1 MKHILL
7 TFLLLCSLMASASD
21 LYQAYLAGDMQQWGD
36 YLAETDKQEYF
47 SVEELASI
55 ANYEYGY
62 IAWCLGEKRTDEA
75 KHRLSQFEKRISQL
89 ESMNYNPSMVAV
101 FRSSV
106 CAYSLSLYKRD
117 LIKTMKEAIDY
128 TDKAVTLEPENP
140 LALTL
145 QGNVRFYTPAMFG
158 GSKKEALELFL
169 KAEKIMRN
177 SNRIHCW
184 NYRALQL
191 CIAQCYE
198 KVESKKA
205 AINYCEQILSEVPE
219 FAYIRDVYL
228 PKLLGKSA
236 K

>member
-1 MKHILL
+1 MKQTLL
-7 TFLLLCSLMASASD
+7 TIFILTSFSLFAND
-21 LYQAYLAGDMQQWGD
+21 LYKAYLAGDMQKWGD
-36 YLAETDKQEYF
+36 YLAQTDQRTDF

-62 IAWCLGEKRTDEA
+62 IAWCLDEKRNDEA
-75 KHRLSQFEKRISQL
+75 KHRLKQFVNRINCLDSL
-89 ESMNYNPSMVAV
+89 HYDPSMIAV

-106 CAYSLSLYKRD
+106 CAYDLSLYKRD
-117 LIKTMKEAIDY
+117 LVKTMKEAIHY
-128 TDKAVTLEPENP
+128 TELGVKLDPKNP

-145 QGNVRFYTPAMFG
+145 QGNVKFYTPAMFG
-158 GSKKEALELFL
+158 GSKKEALDFFL
-169 KAEKIMRN
+169 KAEYLMREN
-177 SNRIHCW
+177 KMTDCW
-184 NYRALQL
+184 NFRALQL

-205 AINYCEQILSEVPE
+205 AINYCEKILSEVPD
-219 FAYIRDVYL
+219 FAYVRDVYL

>member
-1 MKHILL
+1 MKQTLL
-7 TFLLLCSLMASASD
+7 TIFILTSSSLFAND
-21 LYQAYLAGDMQQWGD
+21 LYRAYLAGDMQKWGD
-36 YLAETDKQEYF
+36 YLSETDKRTDF

-62 IAWCLGEKRTDEA
+62 IAWCVGEKRNDEG
-75 KHRLSQFEKRISQL
+75 KHRLKQFVDRINRLDSL
-89 ESMNYNPSMVAV
+89 HYNPSMIAV

-106 CAYSLSLYKRD
+106 CAYDLSLYKRD
-117 LIKTMKEAIDY
+117 LIKTMKEAIHY
-128 TDKAVTLEPENP
+128 TNQGVELNPQNP

-145 QGNVRFYTPAMFG
+145 QGNVKFYTPAMFG
-158 GSKKEALELFL
+158 GSKKEALEFFL
-169 KAEKIMRN
+169 KAENLMREN
-177 SNRIHCW
+177 KMTECW

-198 KVESKKA
+198 KLDGKKA
-205 AINYCEQILSEVPE
+205 AINYCEQILSEVPD
-219 FAYIRDVYL
+219 FAYVRDVYL